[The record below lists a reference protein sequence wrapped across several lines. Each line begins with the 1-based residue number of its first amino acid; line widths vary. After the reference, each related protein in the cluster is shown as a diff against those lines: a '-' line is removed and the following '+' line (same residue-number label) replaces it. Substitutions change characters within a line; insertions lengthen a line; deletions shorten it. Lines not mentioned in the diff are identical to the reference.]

1 MPAGW
6 RRPSGSDRLDSLA
19 AQFEAHGRLA
29 GLLDDFQPRP
39 GQQRLAERI
48 GECLRSGTDLVAEA
62 ATGTG
67 KTLAYLLPALTES
80 DRLIVSTGTLNL
92 QDQLFGRDLPL
103 ALKASGVERSVA
115 LLKGRANYLCP
126 QRMDRADDA
135 PDGLDVDSLEH
146 LETVRRWARRTS
158 TGEIRELADIP
169 ERARIWPLVTST
181 VDNCLGSECPRIND
195 CPVLKARRRAQE
207 ADVVVVNHHLLFAD
221 LALKQTG
228 FGEVLPGADAI
239 IVDEAHQIPDVA
251 TRFFS
256 RSVTA
261 WQLRDLARDTL
272 AATADAPGTLAPLRG
287 PVETLKSRLAE
298 LGSGAHNLPE
308 RGDWRRLRPVYD
320 ALDSLHAALVDL
332 ASVTDSLQTQSREL
346 ATCHDRA
353 AALAGTLGDLLTGDT
368 EHGVRWF
375 TCRRGRLSLTLTPLD
390 IAAPFSKLRAE
401 LPSTWIMTSA
411 TLAVN
416 GSFDHFT
423 RRLGL
428 EAPATALVESP
439 FDFRTQARL
448 WLPGALPEPGDPAHT
463 EALLTAVHPLLNA
476 SRGRAFLLFTSHR
489 ALNRAAA
496 WLRANSDFRLLIQ
509 EEAPRDV
516 LLEEFRARAGSL
528 LLGAA
533 SFWEGVDVRGEALSV
548 VVIDK
553 LPFASPDDPVLSAT
567 IRAVRES
574 GGNSFA
580 ELQIPAAVLALK
592 QGAGRLIRH
601 AADRGVLVLGDPRIS
616 TRGYGRIFLDS
627 LPPMP
632 RCDEVGDAAAFI
644 RAAS

>member
-1 MPAGW
+1 MTEPA
-6 RRPSGSDRLDSLA
+6 R
-19 AQFEAHGRLA
+19 QFDPDGRLA
-29 GLLDDFQPRP
+29 ALLADYQPRP
-39 GQQRLAERI
+39 GQQRLAATI
-48 GECLRSGTDLVAEA
+48 ADCLEHGTDLVAEA

-67 KTLAYLLPALTES
+67 KTLAYLLPALAHA
-80 DRLIVSTGTLNL
+80 DKVIVSTGTLNL

-103 ALKASGVERSVA
+103 ALKASGAERSVA

-135 PDGLDVDSLEH
+135 PGGLDSETAAH
-146 LETVRRWARRTS
+146 LDAVRRWARRTT

-181 VDNCLGSECPRIND
+181 IDNCLGSECPRLND

-228 FGEVLPGADAI
+228 FGEVLPGADAV
-239 IVDEAHQIPDVA
+239 IVDEAHQVPDVA

-261 WQLRDLARDTL
+261 WQIRGLARDTL
-272 AATADAPGTLAPLRG
+272 AATAEAPGTPKRLRE
-287 PVETLKSRLAE
+287 PVEALNGRLAE
-298 LGSGAHNLPE
+298 LGSRAHNLPE
-308 RGDWRRLRPVYD
+308 RGDWRRLAPLSD
-320 ALDSLHAALVDL
+320 ALEALHGALSDL
-332 ASVTDSLQTQSREL
+332 AAATEALQSATREL
-346 ATCHDRA
+346 AASHDRA
-353 AALAGTLGDLLTGDT
+353 AALAATLGALLAGDA

-390 IAAPFSKLRAE
+390 IAEPFAKLRAE

-416 GSFDHFT
+416 GSFEHFT

-428 EAPATALVESP
+428 ESPATELVESP
-439 FDFRTQARL
+439 FDYAGQTRL
-448 WLPGALPEPGDPAHT
+448 WLPDGLPEPGDPAHT
-463 EALLTAVHPLLNA
+463 EALLERVRPLLTA
-476 SRGRAFLLFTSHR
+476 SNGRAFLLFTSHR
-489 ALNRAAA
+489 ALRAAAA
-496 WLRANSDFRLLIQ
+496 WLRAHTDFRLLIQ

-516 LLEEFRARAGSL
+516 LLEEFRARPGSL

-533 SFWEGVDVRGEALSV
+533 SFWEGVDVRGDALSV

-553 LPFASPDDPVLSAT
+553 LPFATPDDPVLSAT
-567 IRAVRES
+567 IRAVREA
-574 GGNSFA
+574 GGNPFA

-601 AADRGVLVLGDPRIS
+601 AGDRGVLVLGDPRLTS
-616 TRGYGRIFLDS
+616 RGYGRVFLDS

-632 RCDEVGDAAAFI
+632 RASGVDEAAAFV
-644 RAAS
+644 RERP